1 MSTAALAADGIAL
14 GALPRG
20 RFMPRCQVA
29 VAVFCTLILICN
41 VPIYAFESG
50 WLPVPPFYWVLLLG
64 AAAFP
69 LALSDRRLLPV
80 LASPPLVWLLC
91 VTGLAAVAFLRSDQS
106 AAALQTF
113 QDLLL
118 AGLIMLVL
126 WLVLSWGQACQ
137 RAALRTVVACLL
149 LLVVAV
155 VWDLTHPYSFMPLG
169 HPHASVGR
177 GAATFINPN
186 QAGAAFALGMI
197 VTLRSVSA
205 RWRALYALALLVGV
219 LATFS
224 RTALLAWLLAAAAF
238 WWARVIP
245 RYSLLVGMVVVGIGA
260 AVLMQFVLGG
270 GLGADVQSFNVEE
283 SLSRVQWLTELGG
296 GGDGGVSIS
305 SSGQDD
311 STTIR
316 LAVLQDAMTMFA
328 NHPLL
333 GNGLAS
339 TVTWNHPVSTH
350 NIYAAHLADYGII
363 GILIF
368 PALVA
373 TVVAGH
379 VRQRRVD
386 AWVLGS
392 CMLIVGLFSHDVLT
406 EHYLVLIY
414 LLGATGLKVAA

>member
-1 MSTAALAADGIAL
+1 
-14 GALPRG
+14 
-20 RFMPRCQVA
+20 
-29 VAVFCTLILICN
+29 
-41 VPIYAFESG
+41 
-50 WLPVPPFYWVLLLG
+50 
-64 AAAFP
+64 
-69 LALSDRRLLPV
+69 
-80 LASPPLVWLLC
+80 
-91 VTGLAAVAFLRSDQS
+91 
-106 AAALQTF
+106 
-113 QDLLL
+113 
-118 AGLIMLVL
+118 
-126 WLVLSWGQACQ
+126 
-137 RAALRTVVACLL
+137 
-149 LLVVAV
+149 
-155 VWDLTHPYSFMPLG
+155 
-169 HPHASVGR
+169 
-177 GAATFINPN
+177 
-186 QAGAAFALGMI
+186 MI

-224 RTALLAWLLAAAAF
+224 RTALLAWLLAATAF
-238 WWARVIP
+238 WWTRVIP
-245 RYSLLVGMVVVGIGA
+245 RYSLLVGMLVVGIGA

-270 GLGADVQSFNVEE
+270 GLGADVKSFNVGE

-296 GGDGGVSIS
+296 GGDSGVSITS
-305 SSGQDD
+305 GGQDD

-316 LAVLQDAMTMFA
+316 LAVLRDAMAMFA

-373 TVVAGH
+373 AVVVGH
-379 VRQRRVD
+379 IRQRRVD

-392 CMLIVGLFSHDVLT
+392 CMLLVGLFSHDVLT

-414 LLGATGLKVAA
+414 LLGATGLKAAA